1 MVYTKKQVDK
11 AIQMYIDL
19 QRIVE
24 EFEDE
29 TDRHFTLDGHLIGSI
44 GEIIASYI
52 YGIDLCKASQKTYDG
67 VAEGKE
73 VQIKITQ
80 RNSIVVHDEPKYLIA
95 LYLKKNGSFYEIYN
109 GPGDKACNLGSK
121 RDSYG
126 NTHISVNRLIKL
138 NTSCENKKNQR
149 IEAKHSIK
157 PMLKEYKLDN

>member
-1 MVYTKKQVDK
+1 MIYKKEQMDK
-11 AIQMYIDL
+11 TIQMFKDL
-19 QRIVE
+19 QKIVE
-24 EFEDE
+24 DFEHE

-67 VAEGKE
+67 IVDGKE

-95 LYLKKNGSFYEIYN
+95 LYLKKDGCFYEIYN
-109 GPGDKACNLGSK
+109 GPGVKACNLGSK

-138 NTSCENKKNQR
+138 NTSGEIKKNQR

-157 PMLKEYKLDN
+157 PMLKEYK